1 MKKKAVKKSNKPTS
15 AKNSS
20 SNNHVRNNP
29 NNRNPVRNN
38 NNQTRQNSNDPVR
51 SSKPQSRNIEKTHKE
66 MSKAM
71 NNKTRVRRKP
81 GSRGRNYSFYYLFAV
96 IVVVVVLVVLANTV
110 LFRCTEIE
118 VAGNVRYTP
127 EQIIAGS
134 ELKTGDNLLHIN
146 AKDAAAKV
154 VEKCLFIDE
163 AEVKKSFPTKLVI
176 TVKES
181 QICFSVSDNGTTA
194 GISRGGR
201 VIKYLDGTED
211 AIVLK
216 GFEPESLELGAWLKS
231 KNDTKNEL
239 PWEMLTIMEE
249 AGLTKITEIDVSD
262 RYSPKVT
269 IDNRILLNLGGAT
282 ELESKFLVAKDLIE
296 LHIREDENVI
306 VSLSNPEK
314 PSVRPNN
321 SASQI
326 PETPENPETTPE
338 ETTSEPESSQGG

>member
-1 MKKKAVKKSNKPTS
+1 MKKKAVKRANKNVNKTAP
-15 AKNSS
+15 AKHSS
-20 SNNHVRNNP
+20 PNNHTQNT
-29 NNRNPVRNN
+29 RNPVRNSSTAN
-38 NNQTRQNSNDPVR
+38 RSNSQTRSV
-51 SSKPQSRNIEKTHKE
+51 EKTHKE

-96 IVVVVVLVVLANTV
+96 IVVVVVLIVLANTV

-127 EQIIAGS
+127 DQIIAGS

-146 AKDAAAKV
+146 AKEAEKKV
-154 VEKCLFIDE
+154 VDKCLFVDE
-163 AEVKKSFPTKLVI
+163 AEVRKSFPTKLVI
-176 TVKES
+176 TVKEA

-216 GFEPESLELGAWLKS
+216 GFEPESLELGSWLKS
-231 KNDTKNEL
+231 KNETKNEL

-249 AGLTKITEIDVSD
+249 AGLTKITEIDITD

-282 ELESKFLVAKDLIE
+282 ELESKFLVAKDLID
-296 LHIREDENVI
+296 LHIKEDENVI

-326 PETPENPETTPE
+326 PENPETTPE
-338 ETTSEPESSQGG
+338 ETPTEPENSSRG